1 MKKHIKIFSLIAGAV
16 CLILSSFIASE
27 TTEAAGEVIKLPS
40 PEHKGRMSVEE
51 AIYKRRSIRRYTSR
65 PLSLSEISQ
74 VLWSAGGQTIDGITG
89 PTRSYASAGGRYP
102 LEIYLVAGNVTGLEP
117 GIYKYN
123 WVDNTLELLKKGDFR
138 GKLSNAAYRQSM
150 VLDAPA
156 TIVVT
161 TAQAKAVSRYGKRG
175 EQYVCMDAGHMGQNV
190 HLQAESLGLG
200 TVMIGAYSDNE
211 VIDVLGTKGETTV
224 YIMPIG
230 RPR

>member
-1 MKKHIKIFSLIAGAV
+1 
-16 CLILSSFIASE
+16 
-27 TTEAAGEVIKLPS
+27 
-40 PEHKGRMSVEE
+40 
-51 AIYKRRSIRRYTSR
+51 
-65 PLSLSEISQ
+65 
-74 VLWSAGGQTIDGITG
+74 
-89 PTRSYASAGGRYP
+89 
-102 LEIYLVAGNVTGLEP
+102 
-117 GIYKYN
+117 
-123 WVDNTLELLKKGDFR
+123 
-138 GKLSNAAYRQSM
+138 M

-161 TAQAKAVSRYGKRG
+161 TVQAKAVSRYGKRG
-175 EQYVCMDAGHMGQNV
+175 EQYVYMDAGHMGQNV